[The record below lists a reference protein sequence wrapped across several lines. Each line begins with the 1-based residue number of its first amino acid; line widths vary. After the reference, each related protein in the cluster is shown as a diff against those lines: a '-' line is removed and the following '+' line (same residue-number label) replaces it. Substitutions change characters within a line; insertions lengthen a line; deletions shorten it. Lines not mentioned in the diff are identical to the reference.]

1 MLYKKLIKKFLKSSH
16 QKNNILL
23 SHKMIHLNNKHIF
36 YPPLQFYRVKVSWL
50 VSQRSRVGGL
60 CAWKL
65 HCGRKSPLAWE
76 RGQCHSGSG
85 AGVNGPCFLLN
96 TN

>member
-1 MLYKKLIKKFLKSSH
+1 
-16 QKNNILL
+16 
-23 SHKMIHLNNKHIF
+23 MIHLNNKHIF